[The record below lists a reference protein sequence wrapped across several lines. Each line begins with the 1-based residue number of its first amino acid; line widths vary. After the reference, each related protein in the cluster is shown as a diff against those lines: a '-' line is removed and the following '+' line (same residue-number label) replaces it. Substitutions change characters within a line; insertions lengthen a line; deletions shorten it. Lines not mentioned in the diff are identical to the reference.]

1 MAPMVRTTCLAA
13 AAAALAIALP
23 RARAQNRP
31 DPRAQLAVAES
42 ALAHGDMDRAVD
54 LARAYTS
61 HHEGDWRG
69 WYVQGEAT
77 LRRGGSDAAYRVAA
91 AIAFRHAT
99 KLAPERAEVWD
110 GYGRAGLELGNSDG
124 EVILH
129 EAYERVLALD
139 PLYPGALEN
148 WRKAWRN
155 HDDRERMRGILARHD
170 SIPEVRARIAQL
182 LIEDEQYP
190 AADRVLDSLLEQ
202 DPRQP
207 EWLALRGQSALEG
220 GDTLVGSYLYGRA
233 LVNAGRPGGELLWQ
247 QAVGVATPAEIRAWD
262 AGIPDSL
269 RSGFL
274 RSFWARR
281 NPDLFAGVNQRIAE
295 HFARLRVARRM
306 FLATHPL
313 ANYKNRASARAM
325 SARATLGEQL
335 FYQRCEAREIPG
347 GPVHLADQA
356 KDFGLP
362 FVPPSAPNVGGAI
375 APPGG
380 DASGILGM
388 LQAWRAAAPFM
399 HGIEPPGQLFLDPE
413 NRPNTRHITE
423 LDVPYS
429 RDIRDVD
436 TTAAAIGYNLRTGLD
451 DRGLTLLRF
460 GPPRHRVIGSTN
472 DQDQFCQLPD
482 LERWQYD
489 DIGTVRFFRPEAVN
503 VGALAFGATT
513 GEQVFRPMNE
523 PQFQTMQQAMTRN
536 ASSVPAPLGF
546 GVWTAQF
553 AGRLPGATDVA
564 VVSTRGAV
572 AAQLDGPRGEAGPPE
587 EDSTG
592 VVVLRARP
600 GTYALVA
607 NAKVADTLG
616 RQSLRLEVRAL
627 GDRPGL
633 SDLLLAP
640 AWDDTAVTRG
650 AVLRRVQREL
660 LFAGG
665 TTLRAY
671 AEVYG
676 LTAAADG
683 FASYRASYQIWRT
696 TDPAADAQRDSL
708 PGGVRLA
715 FDRQKPVAGGRV
727 REWLDITPA
736 QVPPGRYLL
745 RIEVATADSAQV
757 VGRAQI
763 GFVIRGE

>member
-1 MAPMVRTTCLAA
+1 
-13 AAAALAIALP
+13 
-23 RARAQNRP
+23 
-31 DPRAQLAVAES
+31 
-42 ALAHGDMDRAVD
+42 
-54 LARAYTS
+54 
-61 HHEGDWRG
+61 
-69 WYVQGEAT
+69 
-77 LRRGGSDAAYRVAA
+77 
-91 AIAFRHAT
+91 
-99 KLAPERAEVWD
+99 
-110 GYGRAGLELGNSDG
+110 
-124 EVILH
+124 
-129 EAYERVLALD
+129 
-139 PLYPGALEN
+139 
-148 WRKAWRN
+148 
-155 HDDRERMRGILARHD
+155 
-170 SIPEVRARIAQL
+170 
-182 LIEDEQYP
+182 
-190 AADRVLDSLLEQ
+190 
-202 DPRQP
+202 
-207 EWLALRGQSALEG
+207 
-220 GDTLVGSYLYGRA
+220 
-233 LVNAGRPGGELLWQ
+233 
-247 QAVGVATPAEIRAWD
+247 
-262 AGIPDSL
+262 
-269 RSGFL
+269 
-274 RSFWARR
+274 
-281 NPDLFAGVNQRIAE
+281 
-295 HFARLRVARRM
+295 
-306 FLATHPL
+306 
-313 ANYKNRASARAM
+313 
-325 SARATLGEQL
+325 
-335 FYQRCEAREIPG
+335 
-347 GPVHLADQA
+347 
-356 KDFGLP
+356 
-362 FVPPSAPNVGGAI
+362 
-375 APPGG
+375 
-380 DASGILGM
+380 
-388 LQAWRAAAPFM
+388 
-399 HGIEPPGQLFLDPE
+399 
-413 NRPNTRHITE
+413 
-423 LDVPYS
+423 
-429 RDIRDVD
+429 
-436 TTAAAIGYNLRTGLD
+436 
-451 DRGLTLLRF
+451 
-460 GPPRHRVIGSTN
+460 
-472 DQDQFCQLPD
+472 
-482 LERWQYD
+482 
-489 DIGTVRFFRPEAVN
+489 VRFFRPEAVN

-536 ASSVPAPLGF
+536 ATSVPAPLSF

-683 FASYRASYQIWRT
+683 FASYRAAYQIRRT